1 MFPSRCACSTRRHAS
16 IRAPERAH
24 GADRARTPARRADA
38 ARRQEAQEP
47 SRRAAPAATPRAL
60 CPARTSRRHSR
71 STSSCVVSERPPAGP
86 QLGRL
91 LLCASHLHSL
101 RCPEPWALSRASRLA
116 SSLREP
122 WRVPYDECV
131 LIAPFDE
138 HSHALD
144 DHRLGV
150 LYREAV
156 GELIAEAFPAPDGCQ
171 VITGISE
178 CILGAKL
185 LAPWGARPECQAP
198 LHD

>member
-1 MFPSRCACSTRRHAS
+1 MALTAPGPPPVAQMLPDVKKRKNRLGVRRPRPH
-16 IRAPERAH
+16 
-24 GADRARTPARRADA
+24 
-38 ARRQEAQEP
+38 
-47 SRRAAPAATPRAL
+47 RAL
-60 CPARTSRRHSR
+60 SVLPELHGGILVRLHHAWF
-71 STSSCVVSERPPAGP
+71 SERPPAGP

>member
-1 MFPSRCACSTRRHAS
+1 MALTAPGPPPVAQMLPDVKKRKNRLGVRRPRPHRALSVLPELHGGILVRLHHAWFPSVRLQDLNWDAFYFAPLTSTLS
-16 IRAPERAH
+16 
-24 GADRARTPARRADA
+24 
-38 ARRQEAQEP
+38 
-47 SRRAAPAATPRAL
+47 
-60 CPARTSRRHSR
+60 
-71 STSSCVVSERPPAGP
+71 V
-86 QLGRL
+86 
-91 LLCASHLHSL
+91 
-101 RCPEPWALSRASRLA
+101 CPELWALSRASRLA